1 MLESPCSL
9 NDSQVH
15 QSAFPGP
22 RSRSTFRARRHDRWP
37 ESRHA
42 GVAKLAYAQ
51 DLKSCS
57 PKGEYGF
64 DPRLLH
70 HSAEIKIKR
79 FAHGTRLRAW
89 KSLLSW
95 GIAQRSGPDDEMIEE
110 DRLIGGNA
118 MVGFDVLP

>member
-1 MLESPCSL
+1 MLESPCSR
-9 NDSQVH
+9 DYSQAKR
-15 QSAFPGP
+15 SFRPAFTLDISCPP
-22 RSRSTFRARRHDRWP
+22 SHSWP

-70 HSAEIKIKR
+70 HSAE
-79 FAHGTRLRAW
+79 A
-89 KSLLSW
+89 KSTPRTASALEYRNRMRNR
-95 GIAQRSGPDDEMIEE
+95 QRSGSDDEVIEE
-110 DRLIGGNA
+110 DRLIGRYA
-118 MVGFDVLP
+118 MVGFDVPL

>member
-1 MLESPCSL
+1 M
-9 NDSQVH
+9 
-15 QSAFPGP
+15 
-22 RSRSTFRARRHDRWP
+22 
-37 ESRHA
+37 
-42 GVAKLAYAQ
+42 AKLAYAQ

-70 HSAEIKIKR
+70 HFAEATST
-79 FAHGTRLRAW
+79 FATRNPRSIGEAACHL
-89 KSLLSW
+89 
-95 GIAQRSGPDDEMIEE
+95 GNGQRSGPDHEVIEE

>member
-1 MLESPCSL
+1 MIL
-9 NDSQVH
+9 
-15 QSAFPGP
+15 SAG
-22 RSRSTFRARRHDRWP
+22 
-37 ESRHA
+37 HA

-89 KSLLSW
+89 KSLISW

-110 DRLIGGNA
+110 YWLIGRNA
-118 MVGFDVLP
+118 MVGFDVPL